1 MKLSNEF
8 GTERNLLIVN
18 SFLMYL
24 YFFDFPIINDIP
36 FINIDNS
43 NFTNETTL
51 IILLILNIYFIF
63 RIILEW
69 YKSDVDAKN
78 KNFNKIDFYISLVIA
93 IVAVVCIVYKLTSN
107 HLIWSLPKI
116 PLISLLVIGEVIA
129 SYTALNIKNIVFIR
143 TKEQAQKLGL
153 SRIPYAVKATL
164 YLYIPLTLI
173 VLLTTWIII
182 YYFGNEQINLYWHII
197 IFIPLIIHLI
207 GLIPYFLFPDTE
219 KLKSL
224 QVIFDQHEI
233 AKGFELNPQ
242 NLNQKEEISKP
253 VNDIEYQNFQHSLE
267 NGFSP
272 NEIGHN
278 GWTPFLLSVANGD
291 KRLAELFIEYGA
303 DINVKNTLGRSA
315 LHFAIKYN
323 FSDFVE
329 LLIKRGVDVNISEDC
344 GYAKP
349 PIIEAAIEGNI
360 NIVEQLIKAGANVD
374 VTDIN
379 KKTALNYAEENSF
392 GDIAKLLRHIENKN
406 KQRSQ

>member
-1 MKLSNEF
+1 MRLSNEF
-8 GTERNLLIVN
+8 AIERNLLIVN

-24 YFFDFPIINDIP
+24 YFFDFQIISNIP

-51 IILLILNIYFIF
+51 IILLILNIYFLF

-69 YKSDVDAKN
+69 YKSDIVAKN
-78 KNFNKIDFYISLVIA
+78 KIFNKIDFYISLTIG
-93 IVAVVCIVYKLTSN
+93 IIAVVCIAYKLTSTYW
-107 HLIWSLPKI
+107 IWSFPKI
-116 PLISLLVIGEVIA
+116 PLIILLAIGEFIA
-129 SYTALNIKNIVFIR
+129 SVTALNIQNIVFIR

-164 YLYIPLTLI
+164 YVYVPLTFL

-182 YYFGNEQINLYWHII
+182 YYFANEQINLYWYII
-197 IFIPLIIHLI
+197 ILIPLIIHLI
-207 GLIPYFLFPDTE
+207 GLIPYFLFPDTK

-224 QVIFDQHEI
+224 QAIFDQHEI
-233 AKGFELNPQ
+233 AKGFELNPP
-242 NLNQKEEISKP
+242 NTNQKEEICRP
-253 VNDIEYQNFQHSLE
+253 VNDIEYQNIQHDLK

-291 KRLAELFIEYGA
+291 KRLAKLFIEYGA

-329 LLIKRGVDVNISEDC
+329 LLIKHGVDVNTSEVY
-344 GYAKP
+344 GYTKP

-379 KKTALNYAEENSF
+379 KKMALNYAEENSF
-392 GDIAKLLRHIENKN
+392 GEIAKLLRHTENAN
-406 KQRSQ
+406 KT